1 MKILSLICLLIEKK
15 YLFLYGR
22 TNILIKSM
30 IKLEDGTIK
39 FDNNEEWLKYHSQE
53 YIEQSKELYRIN
65 EDLISNLMVYDD
77 IEKVSEL
84 EWIKFWKEVK
94 AAKIKLR
101 KIVYVQYRKK
111 HVNIF
116 EKYSIDELKKI
127 YEDQNIWAVTDYCI
141 LHLQKYKEHEII
153 DIDNH
158 YTSIG
163 YSLKIDNAKYD
174 IEHERYRSET
184 ERRKL
189 IIIQCASEYISKLLK
204 EDDDKHSD
212 MYDFVINNLQYAS
225 IDDLKQL
232 TKLAKKDFVING
244 KGRKS
249 QNKKVFKYDLE
260 HNLLNTYPNRNAC
273 IDAEQI
279 SKQALYNVLSGKRKQ
294 LKGFIYEEEK

>member
-1 MKILSLICLLIEKK
+1 MKNQLSDK
-15 YLFLYGR
+15 
-22 TNILIKSM
+22 
-30 IKLEDGTIK
+30 D
-39 FDNNEEWLKYHSQE
+39 
-53 YIEQSKELYRIN
+53 YIGWSKRLYRIN

-116 EKYSIDELKKI
+116 EKYSKDELKKI
-127 YEDQNIWAVTDYCI
+127 YEDNYTLLAVTEYCI

-153 DIDNH
+153 DIDNQ
-158 YTSIG
+158 YTSFG
-163 YSLKIDNAKYD
+163 YGLKIDNAKYD

-189 IIIQCASEYISKLLK
+189 IIIQYASEYISKLLK

-232 TKLAKKDFVING
+232 MKLAKKDFVIKG

-249 QNKKVFKYDLE
+249 RNKKIFKYDLN
-260 HNLLNTYPNRNAC
+260 HNLLNTYVNRNAC

-294 LKGFIYEEEK
+294 LKGFIYEEEQ

>member
-1 MKILSLICLLIEKK
+1 MDEKQKRESWKIEIPIEE
-15 YLFLYGR
+15 Y
-22 TNILIKSM
+22 
-30 IKLEDGTIK
+30 
-39 FDNNEEWLKYHSQE
+39 NEIYKDYVVW
-53 YIEQSKELYRIN
+53 SKRFFRLN
-65 EDLISNLMVYDD
+65 EDLIGHLMIYDD
-77 IEKVSEL
+77 IEKVSEI
-84 EWIKFWKEVK
+84 EWVKFWKDVK
-94 AAKIKLR
+94 AERIRMR
-101 KIVYVQYRKK
+101 KWVCVTYRKK
-111 HVNIF
+111 HVKIF

-127 YEDQNIWAVTDYCI
+127 YEDKNIWAVTDYCI

-153 DIDNH
+153 DIDDK

-163 YSLKIDNAKYD
+163 YILKKDNAKND

-189 IIIQCASEYISKLLK
+189 IIIQYASDYISKLLK

-232 TKLAKKDFVING
+232 MKLAKKDFVING

-260 HNLLNTYPNRNAC
+260 HNLLKTYPNRNAC